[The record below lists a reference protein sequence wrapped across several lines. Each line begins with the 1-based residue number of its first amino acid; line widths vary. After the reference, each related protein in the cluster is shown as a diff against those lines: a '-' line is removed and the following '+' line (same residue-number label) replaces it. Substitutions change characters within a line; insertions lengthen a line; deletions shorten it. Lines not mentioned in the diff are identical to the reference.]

1 MTDQETIYNEI
12 KHLIKFN
19 SSYDKIKDLIK
30 SIGIEYLSHPD
41 SNITDWGKDFP
52 RYLHLYGLCFSEGHG
67 IFDLLRKSITIPL
80 SGFDMVYM
88 TIAGVFWRY
97 YNNIGIVNDAICQ
110 LKKSDIYNQMNNIP
124 YTEELVK
131 LLEDSSVTR
140 QYGQFNRYGKELGY
154 FNISWLVDPST
165 YDNLID
171 CKKIDVKHIYNM
183 CNSVTYSK
191 KKLTDDFDFEYFK
204 KNIKIIEK
212 HDECPTEL
220 HSSSTI
226 ELRSSS
232 TEWRCIEIINNS
244 SFSSYIYIGYV
255 FLHED
260 QIDSYLKNHKDISY
274 EKQIIYKLEPE
285 LIKQLQQKGIIP
297 E

>member
-1 MTDQETIYNEI
+1 MTTSTEIYNEI

-19 SSYDKIKDLIK
+19 SSYDKIEKLIGSL
-30 SIGIEYLSHPD
+30 SIEFLSYPD

-67 IFDLLRKSITIPL
+67 IFDLLRKNIVIPL
-80 SGFDMVYM
+80 TDFDIVFM

-97 YNNIGIVNDAICQ
+97 YNNKSIVNDAISQ
-110 LKKSDIYNQMNNIP
+110 LKKSDVYEQMNKIP
-124 YTEELVK
+124 YTTKLVK
-131 LLEDSSVTR
+131 LLEDSSVTK

-154 FNISWLVDPST
+154 FNIGWLIDSST
-165 YDNLID
+165 YGNSID
-171 CKKIDVKHIYNM
+171 CKKVDVKYIYNM

-191 KKLTDDFDFEYFK
+191 EELTYDFDFDFDYFK
-204 KNIKIIEK
+204 KNTKIIEK
-212 HDECPTEL
+212 HDECPTEWRCP
-220 HSSSTI
+220 I
-226 ELRSSS
+226 ELRGSS

-255 FLHED
+255 FLHEN
-260 QIDSYLKNHKDISY
+260 QIDDYLKNHKDVSY
-274 EKQIIYKLEPE
+274 EKQIIYKLEPG
-285 LIKQLQQKGIIP
+285 LITQLQQKGIIP